1 MRIPSQ
7 EIIESPTEQVFF
19 GFQLFPTKV
28 NIGELLQV
36 CELEALTHLF
46 VIGVMFPFDTPK
58 SFRVVSNFGTQCGMW
73 TPSGKVTLEFK
84 ADGTW
89 ICKDTELSGNWKLT
103 SQHLLDFEKHG
114 LRTLYKPLLGTE
126 SFVQIEGDDDRLEI
140 FIPETDH
147 QSVSFRLYRGPIE
160 ENQKYPPI
168 FLWKCNDKCVCTQ
181 FGTITGKPHGS
192 WKYRENDILEASFH
206 FSCQEQSA
214 HMHTFEPI
222 AGTSSLRL
230 FHEHRKVLLIP
241 TCAQAMHKLGF
252 DNQLCLSV
260 QSDMSVFDEPIRHWK
275 SFHLC
280 EATTMNVSAT
290 LDLFVDGR
298 VQCRTNDFP
307 CQGNW
312 VCLPRVLS

>member
-1 MRIPSQ
+1 MKDQLGKNNTICATYQACLVFPPEPRL
-7 EIIESPTEQVFF
+7 ESSS
-19 GFQLFPTKV
+19 
-28 NIGELLQV
+28 
-36 CELEALTHLF
+36 ELEALTQLF

-168 FLWKCNDKCVCTQ
+168 FLWKCNDKCVCIQ
-181 FGTITGKPHGS
+181 FGTITGHGNIKRMIPS
-192 WKYRENDILEASFH
+192 RQDSIFIVRNKLHICTHLN
-206 FSCQEQSA
+206 QSPA
-214 HMHTFEPI
+214 
-222 AGTSSLRL
+222 
-230 FHEHRKVLLIP
+230 
-241 TCAQAMHKLGF
+241 
-252 DNQLCLSV
+252 
-260 QSDMSVFDEPIRHWK
+260 
-275 SFHLC
+275 
-280 EATTMNVSAT
+280 
-290 LDLFVDGR
+290 
-298 VQCRTNDFP
+298 
-307 CQGNW
+307 
-312 VCLPRVLS
+312 